1 MSILNQ
7 KTINSKIN
15 VSGIGLHS
23 GKKVNLNILPAN
35 PNEGINFKR
44 LDIVNDEKI
53 VSPLFNNVCDTN
65 LCTTITNHSGVK
77 VSTIEHLM
85 AALYILG
92 IDNVL
97 IELDSHEVPILDGS
111 SKDWISIIKKAG
123 IKNSN
128 SPIKVIKINKT
139 VEIKNKDKFIKVD
152 VSNINLDID
161 FEIKYPNTMIGTQRN
176 KISVYN
182 DNLEDIYNSRTFCK
196 YEDIDNLKRI
206 GLAKGGSLDNALV
219 VDKFKLLNKEGLRN
233 NKEFV
238 NHKILDCIGDLFLM
252 GYRVIGKIKSI
263 QGGHK
268 LTNELLRKI
277 LSNKE
282 NFSLIEIKDKNIP
295 SELIKTQFLKSI
307 A

>member
-7 KTINSKIN
+7 KTVNSKISI
-15 VSGIGLHS
+15 SGIGLHS
-23 GKKVNLNILPAN
+23 GKNVNLNILPAN

-44 LDIVNDEKI
+44 VDIVNDEKI
-53 VSPLFNNVCDTN
+53 VSPLYNNVGDTN
-65 LCTTITNHSGVK
+65 LCTTITNHAGVK

-139 VEIKNKDKFIKVD
+139 VEIKNKDKFIRAD

-161 FEIKYPNTMIGTQRN
+161 FEIKYPNTMIGTQKN

-196 YEDIDNLKRI
+196 YEDIDNLKRL

-238 NHKILDCIGDLFLM
+238 NHKILDCIGDIYLS
-252 GYRVIGKIKSI
+252 GYKIVGSI
-263 QGGHK
+263 TCSQGGHSLTHQLLVK
-268 LTNELLRKI
+268 LFSDKKNYSVFELKGKNLPH
-277 LSNKE
+277 
-282 NFSLIEIKDKNIP
+282 SLIEKY
-295 SELIKTQFLKSI
+295 QLKSI